1 MPSTNQPGLLEF
13 AQSVDRLIETA
24 TLLELNLPTY
34 LLKMVRLDVTLQAFD
49 IREAELGAFTTLVR
63 GQATLWHNKS
73 AGSADATG

>member
-1 MPSTNQPGLLEF
+1 MPSANQPGLLEF

-24 TLLELNLPTY
+24 TLLELTLPTY

-73 AGSADATG
+73 AGAADIS